1 MDVCRSFGLL
11 LVFPFSTVDVFLRI
25 ILTIINLEQCNYMTG
40 TWNRNA
46 NTFETF
52 ISDKTRWLHPN
63 CKLSG
68 FRTFGFSVT
77 PELFVISLGRW
88 LFALVPNVFFVMP
101 MADNRDLFI
110 VGTFMTLTFYDVEV

>member
-46 NTFETF
+46 NTFETI
-52 ISDKTRWLHPN
+52 ISFLTRRGGCILTASFRAFG
-63 CKLSG
+63 LSD
-68 FRTFGFSVT
+68 FRSRQNFS
-77 PELFVISLGRW
+77 
-88 LFALVPNVFFVMP
+88 
-101 MADNRDLFI
+101 
-110 VGTFMTLTFYDVEV
+110 